1 MTILVSYYI
10 NRKIGQTSNY
20 SSLRIYSIAKDFDDP
35 DINLNSVKTLNSSIW
50 NYEFEDEERAD

>member
-10 NRKIGQTSNY
+10 SRKIGQTSNY

-50 NYEFEDEERAD
+50 NYELEDEERAD